1 MSNYKPVVI
10 SSLIGSPV
18 RRIKF
23 PGFDNTFII
32 AQNKW
37 SEFRQSR
44 YTIIDEQSMTIITD
58 APSLSG
64 AIENLNR
71 FLEHKKQSD
80 LNLIIEKIQLN
91 IY

>member
-1 MSNYKPVVI
+1 MSKYKPIII
-10 SSLIGSPV
+10 SSLIGSPIRKIRV
-18 RRIKF
+18 
-23 PGFDNTFII
+23 PGFENTFII

-71 FLEHKKQSD
+71 FLKHKRQAD

-91 IY
+91 M

>member
-1 MSNYKPVVI
+1 MKIII

-18 RRIKF
+18 RRLKM
-23 PGFDNTFII
+23 PGFDKTFII

-64 AIENLNR
+64 AIDNLAR
-71 FLEHKKQSD
+71 FLEHKHRSD
-80 LNLIIEKIQLN
+80 LNLIIKKIQLN
-91 IY
+91 IN